1 MNMKNV
7 EWTKPKPLRTDKE
20 MLPEFPVNCLPSIIK
35 AMALSVAETT
45 STDTA
50 MAATALLS
58 ALSYCFSGVYR
69 MYGKEDHSEPVT
81 LYSLILANPAERK
94 SPVMRFIKSP
104 FISFNDEYNVSNK
117 EAIYAF
123 QEERNRLEKEIK
135 KMQESSEFES
145 NEIAEKRAELESMDK
160 LFFRRICIDDITP
173 EALVKNLDDNGSLLM
188 MSDEAGVFKNFGGR
202 YSNGT
207 PNIDLILKCWGGEM
221 FIKDRYNSDP
231 IVLSKPYLS
240 ICLCGQPY
248 ILDELMNN
256 NAFLSS
262 GLVAR
267 FLYCFPKSKVGS
279 RNYDTRPVDS
289 RITEAYK
296 KLVYGSLKYK
306 FNYFSDETALR
317 FDETARKTFA
327 DYYNTAIEPV
337 LMTEF
342 AECPDW
348 GGKFH
353 GLILRL
359 CGLLH
364 CIKCI
369 SVGVNPENLEVDMM
383 ILGAAIDI
391 AVFYKAQALCAYGMI
406 GGDTTLTTAEYILKK
421 LRANYVTEATGRDLL
436 HLCRKFR
443 TMDEMTQPLQALID
457 YGYIR
462 QVRKNAPDGK
472 KTTTVYEVNPNF

>member
-1 MNMKNV
+1 MQMQNE
-7 EWTKPKPLRTDKE
+7 EWTKPKPLRMDKE
-20 MLPEFPVNCLPSIIK
+20 MLPEFPVNCLPSVIK
-35 AMALSVAETT
+35 AMTLSVAETT

-50 MAATALLS
+50 MTATALLS

-69 MYGKEDHSEPVT
+69 MYGKEDHSEPIT

-94 SPVMRFIKSP
+94 SPVMRFVKSP
-104 FISFNDEYNVSNK
+104 FLSFNDEFNNAHK
-117 EAIYAF
+117 EEIYAS
-123 QEERNRLEKEIK
+123 QEEHNKIEKEIR
-135 KMQESSEFES
+135 KMQESGEYDA
-145 NEIAEKRAELESMDK
+145 NDIAEKRASLDSISN
-160 LFFRRICIDDITP
+160 LVFRRICVDDITP
-173 EALVKNLDDNGSLLM
+173 EALVDRLEENGSLLM

-207 PNIDLILKCWGGEM
+207 PNVDLILKCWGGEM
-221 FIKDRYNSDP
+221 FIKDRCKSDP
-231 IVLSKPYLS
+231 VVLSKPYLS
-240 ICLCGQPY
+240 VCLCGQPY

-256 NAFLSS
+256 SAFISS

-279 RNYDTRPVDS
+279 RSYDTQPVDS
-289 RITEAYK
+289 RITEAYQ
-296 KLVYGSLKYK
+296 KLVYGSMQYK
-306 FNYFSDETALR
+306 FGYIGDEIPLR
-317 FDETARKTFA
+317 FDNDARKTFA
-327 DYYNTAIEPV
+327 GYYDTAIEPV
-337 LMTEF
+337 LLTEF

-369 SVGVNPENLEVDMM
+369 SEGVKPEERAVDMM
-383 ILGAAIDI
+383 TLGAAIDI
-391 AVFYKAQALCAYGMI
+391 AVFYKTQARYAYGLI
-406 GGDTTLTTAEYILKK
+406 GGDGSIASAEYILKR
-421 LRANYVTEATGRDLL
+421 LRANAVTEITGRELL

-443 TMDEMTQPLQALID
+443 TMDEMSQTLKSLIE

-462 QVRKNAPDGK
+462 QVRKTAPDGK
-472 KTTTVYEVNPNF
+472 KAITVYEVNPNL

>member
-1 MNMKNV
+1 M
-7 EWTKPKPLRTDKE
+7 T
-20 MLPEFPVNCLPSIIK
+20 
-35 AMALSVAETT
+35 LSVAETT

-50 MAATALLS
+50 MTATALLS

-69 MYGKEDHSEPVT
+69 MYGKEDHSEPIT

-94 SPVMRFIKSP
+94 SPVMRFVKSP
-104 FISFNDEYNVSNK
+104 FLSFNDEFNNAHK
-117 EAIYAF
+117 EEIYAS
-123 QEERNRLEKEIK
+123 QEEHNKIEKEIR
-135 KMQESSEFES
+135 KMQESGEYDA
-145 NEIAEKRAELESMDK
+145 NDIAEKRASLDSISN
-160 LFFRRICIDDITP
+160 LVFRRICVDDITP
-173 EALVKNLDDNGSLLM
+173 EALVDRLEENGSLLM

-207 PNIDLILKCWGGEM
+207 PNVDLILKCWGGEM
-221 FIKDRYNSDP
+221 FIKDRCKSDP
-231 IVLSKPYLS
+231 VVLSKPYLS
-240 ICLCGQPY
+240 VCLCGQPY

-256 NAFLSS
+256 SAFISS

-279 RNYDTRPVDS
+279 RSYDTQPVDS
-289 RITEAYK
+289 RITEAYQ
-296 KLVYGSLKYK
+296 KLVYGSMQYK
-306 FNYFSDETALR
+306 FGYIGDEIPLR
-317 FDETARKTFA
+317 FDNDARKTFA
-327 DYYNTAIEPV
+327 GYYDTAIEPV
-337 LMTEF
+337 LLTEF

-369 SVGVNPENLEVDMM
+369 SEGVKPEERTVDMM
-383 ILGAAIDI
+383 TLGAVIDI
-391 AVFYKAQALCAYGMI
+391 AVFYKTQARYAYGLI
-406 GGDTTLTTAEYILKK
+406 GGDSTISSAEYILKR
-421 LRANYVTEATGRDLL
+421 LRANSVTETTGRELL

-443 TMDEMTQPLQALID
+443 TMDEMSQSLQSLIE

-462 QVRKNAPDGK
+462 QVRKTAPDGK
-472 KTTTVYEVNPNF
+472 KAITVYEVNPNL